1 MLTRQVRCTQCQAPL
16 AVEFYNSGQMHP
28 CPGCQALLRVEAFR
42 ALIEPPRLGRAA
54 EQVIVE
60 GESSCFFH
68 PAKKAAVACDGCG
81 RFICSVCDIE
91 LSGQHLCP
99 QCLESGK
106 RRGKL
111 GQIESSR
118 TLYDSLALTLAT
130 YPLLIFYFTLIT
142 APMALY
148 VTIRHWNAPRSVI
161 GRGKWRFVVAAV
173 LAVMQIAGWITLFV
187 ALWT

>member
-1 MLTRQVRCTQCQAPL
+1 LV
-16 AVEFYNSGQMHP
+16 
-28 CPGCQALLRVEAFR
+28 RVEAFH
-42 ALIEPPRLGRAA
+42 ALIEPPRAGAAA
-54 EQVIVE
+54 EQVLVE

-106 RRGKL
+106 RKGKL

-118 TLYDSLALTLAT
+118 TLYDSLALALAT

-148 VTIRHWNAPRSVI
+148 VTIRHWRAPGSVI
-161 GRGKWRFVVAAV
+161 VRGKWRFVVALV
-173 LAVMQIAGWITLFV
+173 LATLQIAGWI
-187 ALWT
+187 ALAVVFFA

>member
-1 MLTRQVRCTQCQAPL
+1 MLTRQIRCTQCQAPL
-16 AVEFYNSGQMHP
+16 AVENYNSGRLDP
-28 CPGCQALLRVEAFR
+28 CPDCHALLRVEAFR
-42 ALIEPPRLGRAA
+42 ALVQPPRIGQAA
-54 EQVIVE
+54 EQVLVE

-68 PAKKAAVACDGCG
+68 PAKKASVACDGCG

-99 QCLESGK
+99 SCLESGK
-106 RRGKL
+106 RKGKL

-118 TLYDSLALTLAT
+118 TLYDSLALGLAT
-130 YPLLIFYFTLIT
+130 YPLLIFYLTLIT

-148 VTIRHWNAPRSVI
+148 LTIRHWHAPGSVI

-173 LAVMQIAGWITLFV
+173 LATLQIGGWIALFV
-187 ALWT
+187 ALLT